1 MLFGL
6 KLKNALLALLGSVI
20 LAFGLY
26 HVHSFALVTEGGQ
39 LGLSLLLHHWF
50 SISPA
55 YFTVIANII
64 GFLIGWKT
72 LGKSFIVCSGVC
84 TAGFSL
90 TYWICEQFPPLW
102 PELADHPIIACLAG
116 AVFVGV
122 GVGICIYNGGAP
134 SGDDA
139 LAMSLCHRFNIEIQ
153 WIYLIFDFTVIG
165 LSLTYIPLKRILYSI
180 VSATISSWIAGLIQ
194 RIPKKEDP
202 SP

>member
-6 KLKNALLALLGSVI
+6 KLKNVLFALLGSAI

-26 HVHSFALVTEGGQ
+26 HIHSFSLVTEGGQ
-39 LGLSLLLHHWF
+39 LGLSLLLQHWF

-72 LGKSFIVCSGVC
+72 FGKSFIVCSGVC

-102 PELADHPIIACLAG
+102 PQLVDHPVLACLVG

-122 GVGICIYNGGAP
+122 GVGLCVYNGGAP

-139 LAMSLCHRFNIEIQ
+139 LAMSICHRFKIEIQ
-153 WIYLIFDFTVIG
+153 WVYLIFDLAVIG
-165 LSLTYIPLKRILYSI
+165 LSLTYIPWQRIVFSI
-180 VSATISSWIAGLIQ
+180 ISSTISSWIVGLIQ
-194 RIPKKEDP
+194 RIPKKDTTI
-202 SP
+202 